1 MRNRRAFLT
10 VFLSPLLVTAVLLAG
25 CTKPTPYAPAID
37 GKGYAEQQL
46 ETDRYRVS
54 FAGNSVTPRETVENY
69 LLYRAAEITVQ
80 AGHDRFRV
88 VTQDTEA
95 ETVYR
100 TTISNFGGFGF
111 RSFPYYHRSGFGAS
125 SGFGTATARPITSY
139 EAYANIVMLVGEAS
153 DDDNTY
159 DARDV
164 LRKLG
169 PTVVRPEVISEDLQE
184 NAAGSETAG

>member
-1 MRNRRAFLT
+1 MQSRCAFST
-10 VFLSPLLVTAVLLAG
+10 VFLAPIGLAALLVAG
-25 CTKPTPYAPAID
+25 CTTPTLYAPAID

-100 TTISNFGGFGF
+100 TTVSNFGGFGF
-111 RSFPYYHRSGFGAS
+111 RSFPYYHRSGFAGAS
-125 SGFGTATARPITSY
+125 SFGTATARPVTSY
-139 EAYANIVMLVGEAS
+139 EAYANIVMIVGEAP

-164 LRKLG
+164 LQKLG
-169 PTVVRPEVISEDLQE
+169 PTVIRPEVTFDTPRKPHT
-184 NAAGSETAG
+184 GSGTNG